1 MSNTNI
7 IVDQYISDNIISY
20 LNIHKRIFIN
30 KYHYKQSKKILK
42 LKVNLIQKFY
52 LKNKLRLSMLFEYFD
67 NENIIAIRNY
77 YILFYPKEFRKPF
90 FQQVLRLR
98 MLFRRDKYLIICA
111 LYEKSNISDNYNKYF
126 KNLINSLSVNDLAN
140 LGW

>member
-42 LKVNLIQKFY
+42 LKVK
-52 LKNKLRLSMLFEYFD
+52 
-67 NENIIAIRNY
+67 
-77 YILFYPKEFRKPF
+77 
-90 FQQVLRLR
+90 
-98 MLFRRDKYLIICA
+98 
-111 LYEKSNISDNYNKYF
+111 
-126 KNLINSLSVNDLAN
+126 
-140 LGW
+140 

>member
-30 KYHYKQSKKILK
+30 KYHYNQSKKILK

-98 MLFRRDKYLIICA
+98 MSRYKYLIICA

-126 KNLINSLSVNDLAN
+126 KKLINNLSVNDLAN

>member
-77 YILFYPKEFRKPF
+77 YILFYPKEFRKSF
-90 FQQVLRLR
+90 FQQVFRHR
-98 MLFRRDKYLIICA
+98 MLRYKYLIICD